1 MEVEANFMDA
11 SSPAE
16 MRMTASPSVMRQTGS
31 VNGNNQLEIKPV
43 HIKAAN
49 DEVVDMMMQD
59 PPSMG

>member
-1 MEVEANFMDA
+1 MDA